1 MDDSMSS
8 LLCQESETCLDE
20 ELVYGDT
27 FINFKNYDGSEDEHL
42 EILFEREICSGFKR
56 NESLVFGNWVQ
67 CARLEAFTW
76 ILKVSLT
83 PISSFVFCFFFSD
96 KYKINTNY
104 KD

>member
-1 MDDSMSS
+1 MSS

-76 ILKVSLT
+76 ILKVSLN
-83 PISSFVFCFFFSD
+83 PISLFVFVFVFFFLIST
-96 KYKINTNY
+96 KSILIIKIN
-104 KD
+104 